1 MDPGRWLRWFSPS
14 SHLVP
19 WWHWA
24 WASLCQKLPW
34 WQLCFWLSC
43 RLGEATC
50 IGYVGSLSGTLCKNQ
65 GARFLTRR
73 YTERTSFIFW
83 GVLYVWL
90 WTALNRRFSTFYIR
104 LRVTRPVTSA
114 TARVTGGQHRRADG
128 SKVIRGG
135 EKTCPMAA
143 IPEEPLP
150 FVHEGC
156 NCSPT
161 YERFLGTVC

>member
-1 MDPGRWLRWFSPS
+1 MHPGRWLRWFSPS

-73 YTERTSFIFW
+73 YTERTSFIFL
-83 GVLYVWL
+83 GGSICVTV
-90 WTALNRRFSTFYIR
+90 NRTIPKVFHFLHPPARHAARDIRDGKSDRWPASTCWWQQSHQRRWKNMSHGSNSRGASTICTWR
-104 LRVTRPVTSA
+104 L
-114 TARVTGGQHRRADG
+114 
-128 SKVIRGG
+128 
-135 EKTCPMAA
+135 
-143 IPEEPLP
+143 
-150 FVHEGC
+150 
-156 NCSPT
+156 
-161 YERFLGTVC
+161 